1 MNTEQTE
8 QINSRRRRML
18 LLMSTLGSAVNGLIL
33 LESLAP
39 VLRQMG
45 ARHARYGVEKVH
57 YAAAGAAL
65 FWALEHG
72 LDYYY
77 FSPDAR
83 WAWAAALELLAS
95 VMQAGAAE
103 TS

>member
-1 MNTEQTE
+1 MNAE
-8 QINSRRRRML
+8 QIGQITLRRRRT
-18 LLMSTLGSAVNGLIL
+18 LMSMLRSTGNWLTL

-45 ARHARYGVEKVH
+45 ARHASYGRKKMH
-57 YAAAGAAL
+57 CAAVGTAL

-72 LDYYY
+72 LDCY
-77 FSPDAR
+77 FTPDAR
-83 WAWAAALELLAS
+83 RAWAAALELLAS

-103 TS
+103 TIT